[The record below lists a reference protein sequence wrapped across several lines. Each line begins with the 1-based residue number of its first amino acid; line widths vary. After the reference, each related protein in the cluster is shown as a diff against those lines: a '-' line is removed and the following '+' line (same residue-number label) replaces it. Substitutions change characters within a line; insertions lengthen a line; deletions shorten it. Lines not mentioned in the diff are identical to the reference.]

1 MLRNI
6 RIGLRLTLAFSSLV
20 LVMVVLGLYALTQVN
35 AINNEINV
43 ISQYRVP
50 ALVAVSEMN
59 AEFLRIRV
67 QTGNVIS
74 ADNPQARARFEGRL
88 QDARD
93 KLQAATN
100 TADGLIR
107 APEARALFDRYRN
120 LQQRYFTE
128 QQAVLRLAG
137 EGRLAEAANA
147 RESRVDPITAELMGT
162 LRELLDFQD
171 QRVKDAAEL
180 TDRMYEA
187 ARLGVLV
194 AVLLAVL
201 ITGLLSWRITRSLV
215 LPVREAASLTKVI
228 ASGDLTST
236 IRVSGKDEIS
246 GLLGSLNAMQADLRD
261 TIATIAHSSDQLAS
275 TSEELSAVTE
285 ESNRGLQQQSDELD
299 QAATAVTEMT
309 TAVEDVARNAASA
322 SESSQDANARAE
334 GGQEQVDETIAAMED
349 LAANIV
355 RTVENIEALAAKAA
369 DIGGVL
375 DVIRGIAEQTNLL
388 ALNAAI
394 EAARAGEMG
403 RGFAVVA
410 DEVRALAHRTQES
423 TKEIEGMIGAVQDGT
438 KKAVGAM
445 QSSNQRSQDALKISR
460 EAGAALRAIA
470 QAVSDIN
477 ERNLTIAS
485 AAEEQAQ
492 VARDVDRNLVNIRDL
507 ATQTAAGAN
516 QTSASSEEL
525 ARLATELANMVRK
538 FRV

>member
-1 MLRNI
+1 
-6 RIGLRLTLAFSSLV
+6 
-20 LVMVVLGLYALTQVN
+20 
-35 AINNEINV
+35 
-43 ISQYRVP
+43 
-50 ALVAVSEMN
+50 
-59 AEFLRIRV
+59 
-67 QTGNVIS
+67 
-74 ADNPQARARFEGRL
+74 
-88 QDARD
+88 
-93 KLQAATN
+93 
-100 TADGLIR
+100 
-107 APEARALFDRYRN
+107 
-120 LQQRYFTE
+120 
-128 QQAVLRLAG
+128 
-137 EGRLAEAANA
+137 
-147 RESRVDPITAELMGT
+147 MGT

-215 LPVREAASLTKVI
+215 LPVREAASLIKVI

-246 GLLGSLNAMQADLRD
+246 ELLGSLNAMQADLRD

-322 SESSQDANARAE
+322 SESSRDANARAE

-538 FRV
+538 FKV